1 MVTLTA
7 TVLGMIIFGRLADKY
22 GRSALYGFELL
33 IVLSA
38 IGGAAFAS
46 QGYMIHEGEP
56 KNYRT
61 SMNIYAALVF
71 WRFTLGLG
79 IGAEVGFNSQYL
91 PTSSNT
97 K

>member
-7 TVLGMIIFGRLADKY
+7 TVLGMFIFGRLADKY

-46 QGYMIHEGEP
+46 QGYMIHEGDPE
-56 KNYRT
+56 KYQS
-61 SMNIYAALVF
+61 SMNIYAALFF

-79 IGAEVGFNSQYL
+79 IGAEVGFHAEYPHL
-91 PTSSNT
+91 F
-97 K
+97 